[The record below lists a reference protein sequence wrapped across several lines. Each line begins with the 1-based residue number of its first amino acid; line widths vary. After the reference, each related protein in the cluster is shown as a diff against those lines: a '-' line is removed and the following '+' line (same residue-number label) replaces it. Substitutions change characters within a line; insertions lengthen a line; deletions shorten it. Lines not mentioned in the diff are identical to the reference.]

1 MSKKLKEIL
10 LGIIFGASCI
20 IPGFSGGTMLVILG
34 IYEKFTNSLSKLVN
48 KFSDAF
54 KELFLFGLGTIIGAL
69 IASLLINKCISNYP
83 FMTSSFFIG
92 LIIATIP
99 MIISKIKK
107 SKIKILDIL
116 IFILIITISIYF
128 IFNNQINMKKVSFEN
143 QNLINSIYIL
153 LITIIASSMMIIP
166 GVSGMSIL
174 LIFGIYDEIINAIN
188 ECIRLNITPQLYIL
202 IPFII
207 GFLIGVISISKI
219 INKIVNTNSSL
230 LWIIILSLL
239 LISPIT
245 IYKNTYL
252 DNQTLFHENIIFNIL
267 TSIMMILLGFFTISL
282 IKREQNE

>member
-1 MSKKLKEIL
+1 M
-10 LGIIFGASCI
+10 
-20 IPGFSGGTMLVILG
+20 
-34 IYEKFTNSLSKLVN
+34 
-48 KFSDAF
+48 
-54 KELFLFGLGTIIGAL
+54 
-69 IASLLINKCISNYP
+69 
-83 FMTSSFFIG
+83 
-92 LIIATIP
+92 
-99 MIISKIKK
+99 
-107 SKIKILDIL
+107 
-116 IFILIITISIYF
+116 
-128 IFNNQINMKKVSFEN
+128 
-143 QNLINSIYIL
+143 YIL

-207 GFLIGVISISKI
+207 GFLVGVISLSKI